1 MANISKRETSITRA
15 GTLGT
20 GNGDMSATR
29 EAIREKASVA
39 RDLIQ
44 SHPLTPELSA
54 KLFAQKGIG
63 TFRFSAALIKWSQ
76 SELEGLPKIWV
87 QAYKNVWHVPWSSAN
102 SLYTLP
108 TAEGGKSLPKIDFGT
123 LYNMLMIQISQDL
136 TVLKCGNK
144 TFCDLQIYIQ
154 QLKSMSGV

>member
-1 MANISKRETSITRA
+1 MPNISKRETSITRA

-54 KLFAQKGIG
+54 KLFAQEGISA
-63 TFRFSAALIKWSQ
+63 FRFLTTLIEWSQ
-76 SELEGLPKIWV
+76 SQLDGLQKIWV
-87 QAYKNVWHVPWSSAN
+87 QAYKNAWRVPWSTTN
-102 SLYTLP
+102 SLYTFP
-108 TAEGGKSLPKIDFGT
+108 TAEGGHECPLPSKSTHAGLAEAH
-123 LYNMLMIQISQDL
+123 
-136 TVLKCGNK
+136 
-144 TFCDLQIYIQ
+144 
-154 QLKSMSGV
+154 